1 LAVAPYDEPKIGDE
15 DVIIRRINPDQ
26 HVVWDDNR
34 KQKRISSK
42 AYNKSTG
49 LNEGMSVDVEALIM
63 ADGLDPRIYVQTP
76 VFTGAVAFSA
86 SVIRTLDLW
95 VGYDPV
101 RDHHNAQ
108 DNPYHGQV
116 WSREQK
122 KKFSEVQKSG
132 LARAANWYV
141 EIPGVAVE

>member
-1 LAVAPYDEPKIGDE
+1 MAS
-15 DVIIRRINPDQ
+15 IRGYMS
-26 HVVWDDNR
+26 
-34 KQKRISSK
+34 KRQF
-42 AYNKSTG
+42 
-49 LNEGMSVDVEALIM
+49 L
-63 ADGLDPRIYVQTP
+63 R
-76 VFTGAVAFSA
+76 GAVAFSA

-101 RDHHNAQ
+101 CDHHNAQ